1 MEICGNVMCFVIF
14 LCNMFYMKMNIQRLY
29 RITSIN
35 EANTTQV
42 KMYGKLI
49 NLFRVKKRVA
59 GVHTFAI
66 IFKYFYKR

>member
-1 MEICGNVMCFVIF
+1 
-14 LCNMFYMKMNIQRLY
+14 MNIQRLY